1 MPVLLIT
8 RLVPGRIGES
18 ECDLN
23 FQIRSLEYDY
33 VQAAHTIFPSR
44 ETDDREYR
52 DLEKI
57 QANYPKYAVDVD
69 PFLQKKN
76 GIIQINMIIFMKH
89 EERS

>member
-18 ECDLN
+18 ECDFFRN
-23 FQIRSLEYDY
+23 RSLEYAYD
-33 VQAAHTIFPSR
+33 QATHTIFPSR

-57 QANYPKYAVDVD
+57 QANYSKYAVDVD